1 MIDTHAH
8 IYADELIKDIDTLL
22 AEAKAV
28 GVSQIFMPNIDTSS
42 IEAMHK
48 LGDDYP
54 EVCMPMMGLHPC
66 YVKED
71 YIEQLAVI
79 RGHYKTRKYY
89 GVGEVGLDYYWDKTF
104 VKQQKLAFE
113 EQIGWSDSDKLP
125 LIIHSRDSLDD
136 TISMVDSAQTGQ
148 LTGVFHCFNGT
159 LQQAKKALDTG
170 FFLGLGGVVT
180 FKNAKLD
187 EMVAYLPEDRIVLE
201 TDAPYLAPHPYRG
214 KPNQSKYIPVI
225 AQKIG
230 DVRQEPLE
238 KVAEYTSLNA
248 KRLFKL

>member
-8 IYADELIKDIDTLL
+8 IYADELLKDIDTLL
-22 AEAKAV
+22 AEAKEA

-42 IEAMHK
+42 IEAMHQ
-48 LGDDYP
+48 LADDYP

-71 YIEQLAVI
+71 YTEQLAII
-79 RGHYKTRKYY
+79 RGHYQTRKYY

-104 VKQQKLAFE
+104 VKEQKLAFE
-113 EQIGWSDSDKLP
+113 EQIAWSDSDQLP

-136 TISMVDSAQTGQ
+136 TIEMIDSAQTGQ
-148 LTGVFHCFNGT
+148 LSGVFHCFNGSIK
-159 LQQAKKALDTG
+159 QARKALDTG
-170 FFLGLGGVVT
+170 FYLGLGGVVT

-201 TDAPYLAPHPYRG
+201 TDAPYLAPHPFRG

-225 AQKIG
+225 AQKVG
-230 DVRQEPLE
+230 DVRQQSVEE
-238 KVAEYTSLNA
+238 VAAYTSVNA
-248 KRLFKL
+248 KRLFKI